1 MDSQVLQNQCPKII
15 FAVCLY
21 HSIEPVFL
29 FHIFR
34 CSTLLLNAA
43 ACLLTGARMY
53 EHITPVL
60 GNLHWL
66 PVDYRIHFEILLLTS
81 FKWYGAQLFKQTFQH
96 V

>member
-1 MDSQVLQNQCPKII
+1 MSMSLHRAC
-15 FAVCLY
+15 F
-21 HSIEPVFL
+21 FL

-34 CSTLLLNAA
+34 SSTFLLNAA

-81 FKWYGAQLFKQTFQH
+81 FKWYGAQLFKQTLQH